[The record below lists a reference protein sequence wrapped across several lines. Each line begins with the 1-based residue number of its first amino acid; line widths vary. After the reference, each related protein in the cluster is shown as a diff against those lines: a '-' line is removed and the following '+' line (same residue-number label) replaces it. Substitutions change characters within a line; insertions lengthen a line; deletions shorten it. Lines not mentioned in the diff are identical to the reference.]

1 MRALAPL
8 TLLSNR
14 PPASVLGTNSAR
26 FRGLSRVFVP
36 APLAMRTVSKPAQ
49 HAAAFQHVCDGT
61 DGVKYGLRVAG
72 KDCCTTPHHLPE
84 KHSPQDEPSQMLL
97 RETFPMSLQARNTL
111 HVQQTKLHT

>member
-36 APLAMRTVSKPAQ
+36 APLAMRTVSRPAQ
-49 HAAAFQHVCDGT
+49 HAAAFQDVCDGT
-61 DGVKYGLRVAG
+61 DGVKPSMGFVWLAEDY
-72 KDCCTTPHHLPE
+72 CTTPHHLPE
-84 KHSPQDEPSQMLL
+84 EHL
-97 RETFPMSLQARNTL
+97 T
-111 HVQQTKLHT
+111 